1 MCPSPQDRNNSQ
13 MAASWFR
20 LLDDARTTTEVVAV
34 VRDYLAR
41 WTPEEIGLLPGECRP
56 PHVRDA
62 TDIEELHRC
71 AVAAYLES
79 RATDEALALLQKLTD
94 FMARATVRLAQLEE
108 RAGNDADLSP
118 AKKKANGR
126 DR

>member
-1 MCPSPQDRNNSQ
+1 
-13 MAASWFR
+13 MAASWYRF
-20 LLDDARTTTEVVAV
+20 LDDTRTSADVVRV

-41 WTPEEIGLLPGECRP
+41 WTPEEISLLPAACRP

-62 TDIEELHRC
+62 ADIEELHRC
-71 AVAAYLES
+71 VVAAYLES

-94 FMARATVRLAQLEE
+94 FMGRAMVRLAQLEE
-108 RAGNDADLSP
+108 RARNDAELSP
-118 AKKKANGR
+118 ARKKAAGR